1 MQNQR
6 SIKSLPVP
14 PSDRTIPSSS
24 PSSSSSSSISTGR
37 AERTHNDYS
46 TRKHTVTQS
55 HGPHSSSAECQ
66 SMHAHTPIVNQA
78 GRRTDGQ
85 RIGGKITDHYHQH
98 SRRASTIKYVMQYN
112 SDNNH
117 GSEDHTTHSN
127 TNQPAPVSRC
137 ATNDRSS
144 HSVRLSFK

>member
-14 PSDRTIPSSS
+14 PSDRTIPSSSS

-46 TRKHTVTQS
+46 TRRHTVTRPPLRQS
-55 HGPHSSSAECQ
+55 VISRVPIHARTHTHSQ
-66 SMHAHTPIVNQA
+66 P

-127 TNQPAPVSRC
+127 TNPPAPVSRC

>member
-24 PSSSSSSSISTGR
+24 PSSSSSSISTGR